1 MPLDPI
7 VGQRA
12 ASVVLHGAVAV
23 CAAASL
29 GRAWLA
35 RGASTWAAARGRRLA
50 RWAVAGA
57 VLALLAQGVVL
68 WLQAAVMADVAPSE
82 AAGAIRDVL
91 AHSRYGIDWSIGAA
105 ALAAAL
111 ALACLRGARP
121 LALAPLCVFWY
132 ARCLSSHA
140 AEHGDVSLLMLVY
153 VTHLGLISLWV
164 GEVLV
169 AGLAVLADGPGAP
182 DDGARTERIAYVRA
196 LSDSATLA
204 LAGIFATGTYLA
216 WHILSGPRDLVADPY
231 GRTLLAKLACVGLA
245 AAMGG
250 YNRFYVMPALPVPG
264 AAGAAAALRLRR
276 VLRWEGGVLLAALA
290 LAAVLASS
298 APPGTMP

>member
-1 MPLDPI
+1 MPLDPV

-12 ASVVLHGAVAV
+12 AAVVLHGAVAV

-35 RGASTWAAARGRRLA
+35 RGASDWAAVRVRRLG

-57 VLALLAQGVVL
+57 ILALLAQGVVL
-68 WLQAAVMADVAPSE
+68 WLQAAVMADVPPAE

-91 AHSRYGIDWSIGAA
+91 VHSRYGIDWSVGAA

-111 ALACLRGARP
+111 ALACLRGTRP

-132 ARCLSSHA
+132 ARCLNSHA
-140 AEHGDVSLLMLVY
+140 AEQGDVSLLMIVY

-169 AGLAVLADGPGAP
+169 AGLAVLADGRGGP
-182 DDGARTERIAYVRA
+182 DDARTERITYVQA

-216 WHILSGPRDLVADPY
+216 WHILSGPGDLVADPY

-298 APPGTMP
+298 APPGSGT